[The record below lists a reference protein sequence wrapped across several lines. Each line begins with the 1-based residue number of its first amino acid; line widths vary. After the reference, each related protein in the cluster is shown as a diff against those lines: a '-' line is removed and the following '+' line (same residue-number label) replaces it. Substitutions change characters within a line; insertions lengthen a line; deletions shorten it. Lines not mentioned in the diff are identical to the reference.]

1 MLGGGL
7 GGEAE
12 GDDEVEQR
20 GELRGR
26 GRGRAV
32 LPGGEHGRGD
42 PYELGKPFKGRV
54 GQGYRSLDVKI
65 KSVIA
70 LDIYDIFD

>member
-7 GGEAE
+7 GGEGE
-12 GDDEVEQR
+12 GDDEVEER

-32 LPGGEHGRGD
+32 LPGGEHGGGD
-42 PYELGKPFKGRV
+42 PYELGEPFKGRV
-54 GQGYRSLDVKI
+54 G
-65 KSVIA
+65 
-70 LDIYDIFD
+70 

>member
-12 GDDEVEQR
+12 GDDEIEQR

-42 PYELGKPFKGRV
+42 PYELGEAFKRCV
-54 GQGYRSLDVKI
+54 GQGYRSLDVEI
-65 KSVIA
+65 KRIIT
-70 LDIYDIFD
+70 LDIYGFFD

>member
-12 GDDEVEQR
+12 GDDEVEER

-32 LPGGEHGRGD
+32 LPGGERGRGD
-42 PYELGKPFKGRV
+42 PYELGEAFKGRV
-54 GQGYRSLDVKI
+54 GQGYRSLDVNRNVCFI
-65 KSVIA
+65 IV
-70 LDIYDIFD
+70 